1 MQFHD
6 NLEIPGGN
14 TRRQFK
20 VKVGLGYC
28 PAEDKCSNLHE
39 KRNQGE
45 TLSEPRLQSINSPIP
60 DDIIS
65 RKQLLLQE
73 AFMIGSTSC
82 PWA

>member
-14 TRRQFK
+14 TQRQIK

-45 TLSEPRLQSINSPIP
+45 TWSEPRPW
-60 DDIIS
+60 IS
-65 RKQLLLQE
+65 DELITR
-73 AFMIGSTSC
+73 G
-82 PWA
+82 